1 MESRNVNLVPVPAT
15 ELLKKCKNKEDII
28 NLCRE
33 LGNYD
38 IYIIIII
45 GYFFPRE
52 KGFDGKYFLQWGAGQ
67 KKVSIFFNFLFSY
80 SILVKQ
86 VDILSAIFR
95 RKNTLLRLIL
105 LMNFRKY
112 QIQKIIYLMM

>member
-38 IYIIIII
+38 IYIITSI

-52 KGFDGKYFLQWGAGQ
+52 KGFDGKYFLQWGAGK
-67 KKVSIFFNFLFSY
+67 KKVSIFFKLLFSY
-80 SILVKQ
+80 LILARRA
-86 VDILSAIFR
+86 DILSDIFQ
-95 RKNTLLRLIL
+95 KANTLLRIIL
-105 LMNFRKY
+105 LIYFRKS
-112 QIQKIIYLMM
+112 QIQKIIYLMI